1 MNITPGRGNN
11 VSEASHPIFQQ
22 FLNRGEK
29 ITWSGR
35 PRQGFLLHR
44 SDVFFIPFSI
54 LWTILAV
61 WWELEIVLSDIPF
74 QDKIWSIVM
83 LSAAA
88 YILLLRFLVDAV
100 SRALTFYALTNQRV
114 LIHTGFLKTT
124 LTSLPLTGMDEINL
138 DLDKNGHGNIFF
150 GPLEPNA
157 WMHTGG
163 GWIKMGKLAKIP
175 AFELLEDPQ
184 AIYKKIREQRKR
196 AR

>member
-1 MNITPGRGNN
+1 M
-11 VSEASHPIFQQ
+11 SESSHPIFQQ
-22 FLNRGEK
+22 FLNPGEK
-29 ITWSGR
+29 IIWSGK
-35 PRQGFLLHR
+35 PRQGFLFQR

-61 WWELEIVLSDIPF
+61 WWELETVLSDIPF

-100 SRALTFYALTNQRV
+100 SRDLTFYALTNQRV
-114 LIHTGFLKTT
+114 LIHTGLLKTT
-124 LTSLPLTGMDEINL
+124 LTSLPLTGMNEINL
-138 DLDKNGHGNIFF
+138 DLDKNGRGNIVF

-184 AIYKKIREQRKR
+184 AVYKKIREQRKR
-196 AR
+196 VRVIP